1 VCQDALTGAL
11 IMYNESPVIYAFSS
25 KELSLKQ
32 LIIYSILILFLFIG
46 LWGCTPAALKPK
58 NDNILLI
65 DDFSSNLNNWN
76 VWENEA
82 GSAVSYFQQGLV
94 FIINIP
100 QYDYISVPNGSF
112 EDVRIEAT
120 ANKLTGSDDNDY
132 GIICRYQNEKNY
144 YGFIL
149 SSDGFFGIIKV
160 KEGIYQLLN
169 NTSLEFNA
177 MIHTGNE
184 FNYLRMDC
192 IGNTISAYVN
202 NSKLAEVTD
211 PDFSDGRVGLM
222 AGSFSKPGIA
232 ILFDN
237 FLVLKP

>member
-1 VCQDALTGAL
+1 
-11 IMYNESPVIYAFSS
+11 MYNESPVIYAFSS
-25 KELSLKQ
+25 KELPLKQ
-32 LIIYSILILFLFIG
+32 LKIYLVLILFLIIG
-46 LWGCTPAALKPK
+46 LSGCVPAPLQQK

-65 DDFSSNLNNWN
+65 DDFSSTLNNWN

-94 FIINIP
+94 FIVNIP
-100 QYDYISVPNGSF
+100 QYDYISVPDGIFGN
-112 EDVRIEAT
+112 VRIEAT
-120 ANKLTGSDDNDY
+120 VNKLTGPDDNDY
-132 GIICRYQNEKNY
+132 GIICRYKNEKNY

-169 NTSLEFNA
+169 NTSLEFNS

-202 NSKLAEVTD
+202 NAKLVEVTD
-211 PDFSDGRVGLM
+211 PDFLNGQVGLM
-222 AGSFSKPGIA
+222 AGSFSKPGVA

>member
-1 VCQDALTGAL
+1 
-11 IMYNESPVIYAFSS
+11 MYNESPDIYAFSS
-25 KELSLKQ
+25 KELRLKQ
-32 LIIYSILILFLFIG
+32 FRIYSILILFLLIG
-46 LWGCTPAALKPK
+46 FWGCIPAAFQQK

-94 FIINIP
+94 FIVNIP
-100 QYDYISVPNGSF
+100 QYDYISVTNGSF
-112 EDVRIEAT
+112 GDVRIEAT

-132 GIICRYQNEKNY
+132 GIICRYKNEKNY
-144 YGFIL
+144 YGFII

-169 NTSLEFNA
+169 NTSMEFNF

-184 FNYLRMDC
+184 FNFLRMDC
-192 IGNTISAYVN
+192 IGNAISAYVN
-202 NSKLAEVTD
+202 NTKLVEVTD
-211 PDFSDGRVGLM
+211 PDFLDGQVGLM
-222 AGSFSKPGIA
+222 AGSFSKPGVA